1 MPVPPPVLPLLPD
14 DVEASFY
21 DAMQTGDL
29 EKLMAVW
36 AEDEA
41 ICCIHPGGPALHGAE
56 AIRSSFAE
64 IFARGPVD
72 LQPVAVRRLRGEETA
87 VHQVVEAVRLGS
99 GSEARSVQALASNVY
114 LLTPQG
120 WRMVLHHASPAPA
133 AAAALGMPAGSDHR
147 PVVLH

>member
-14 DVEASFY
+14 EVEASFY
-21 DAMQTGDL
+21 EAMQTGDL
-29 EKLMAVW
+29 DKLMAVW

-41 ICCIHPGGPALHGAE
+41 ICCIHPGGAALQGAA

-64 IFARGPVD
+64 IFANGPVD
-72 LQPVAVRRLRGEETA
+72 LQPLAVHRLRGEDMA
-87 VHQVVEAVRLGS
+87 VHQVVEQVRLGR
-99 GSEARSVQALASNVY
+99 GAEAQAVQALASNVY

-133 AAAALGMPAGSDHR
+133 TGPGLPGPLER